1 MMVWISVD
9 VGGFSES
16 GTAQNRVIAE
26 IKAKSYQITVATGKL
41 GIAIAVDVGNVG
53 MGLHVRLCILPRSS
67 PSLFH
72 TRS

>member
-16 GTAQNRVIAE
+16 GTAQNRVIAK

-41 GIAIAVDVGNVG
+41 GIAIVVDVG
-53 MGLHVRLCILPRSS
+53 MGLHVPLCILPRSS